1 MPKMQQKHA
10 CMEFDVSSYF
20 SIQKI
25 CLKHGKLHLI
35 TGILQKM
42 QANSNLE

>member
-20 SIQKI
+20 STQKI
-25 CLKHGKLHLI
+25 CLKHDKHGNH
-35 TGILQKM
+35 
-42 QANSNLE
+42 

>member
-20 SIQKI
+20 STQKI

-35 TGILQKM
+35 TSIYFIENASKQ
-42 QANSNLE
+42 